1 MDADLGVMTVQ
12 RRDCRKA
19 SPVTR
24 WSRSP
29 ARTSDPT
36 MNRRPAGALSSD
48 GSAILSCLAFASATD

>member
-12 RRDCRKA
+12 RRDGPRA

-29 ARTSDPT
+29 RKDIGS
-36 MNRRPAGALSSD
+36 NREPPRRASSD
-48 GSAILSCLAFASATD
+48 GSAILSRLAGVVDRE